1 MTDSKNSK
9 TLDVYRKNVVDYLN
23 EHRYTEDS
31 DNKPTHQSWGTII
44 RGKFTLNKEDIK
56 KFIEIYTEAIE
67 NGVSDLS
74 ILEVQQEYSPIIVD
88 IDLKLPIENY
98 ETNTR
103 LYTNKMIKSI
113 IKNYLK
119 AINDYIKIPSEIK
132 ICLFEKEFPTE
143 SEDICKDGFHIYF
156 PDIITSSNIRHLIR
170 HNVVNMFN
178 ENYLFEKFTEIP
190 DKIIDKAVV
199 SSNGWLLYGSRKP
212 GGQTYKLTKIY
223 NQNLEIIY
231 TEDSNDFTTAQII
244 KFFSL
249 NIGKKNNKKYALEL
263 KDIKTESEIYAE
275 VRKNGLNVN
284 VKPVE
289 NEFGNSK
296 EKEEIFQQACS
307 YTNMISHDRSD
318 NYEDWR
324 NVGLALHNTDQTLLP
339 KWIEFS
345 KKCKKKYK
353 EGVCDQFWKTFK
365 TPSSGN
371 LLTIRSLAYW
381 AKQDSPKEYEIYTKE
396 LFKNKLRDSL
406 DNNTYKLAMAFK
418 TKYNDRFVCSSM
430 KSNLWWEFE
439 NHRWNRIEDAYS
451 IRKLLSEDFA
461 NEYYEEVSETT
472 KLITRE
478 TGFKKEQLQHKLN
491 TLTKITEKLMN
502 IDFKKK
508 IIEEA
513 KALFFDPEFD
523 TKLDSNVNLIG
534 FNNGVYDL
542 TSGKF
547 REGTHDDY
555 ISLNT
560 KNDYR
565 PYSRNMPHIKEIIDF
580 FNQVLPN
587 NKVRDYF
594 LQALSTCLSGET
606 KEEKLYILTGCGSN
620 GKSLTM
626 DLMCLALGDYY
637 MSCPI
642 TIITRKRGS
651 SNETSPEKV
660 RMKGKRCGV
669 FQETDDGEKLNVG
682 VMKEFTGGDKVL
694 VRDLFKGS
702 NEMIEFKPQMK
713 YFLTCNKLPAVPSN
727 DDGTWRRLRVIEFKS
742 KFTDNP
748 TKPNEFKIN
757 TSLKHD
763 IKKWAPYLLSYLLHI
778 YETKYKGINYLAEPE
793 EVLASTNQY
802 KMENDFYTEYFLEK
816 ITMTSDLKDTISRDN
831 LYADFKNWYKVGYE
845 SKAIPKKPEFEKV
858 IFKLVGEPH
867 PRKGYQ
873 NVIFTSRIIEPGS
886 DNENIS
892 HLDAKYD

>member
-1 MTDSKNSK
+1 MTDPKNISK
-9 TLDVYRKNVVDYLN
+9 LEVYIKSVVDFLN
-23 EHRYTEDS
+23 LYRYNDDS
-31 DNKPTHQSWGTII
+31 ELKPTHQSWGTII
-44 RGKFTLNKEDIK
+44 RGKFILDKENLKNFMD
-56 KFIEIYTEAIE
+56 IYTEAIS

-74 ILEVQQEYSPIIVD
+74 ILEVQQEYSPVIVD

-98 ETNTR
+98 ESNTR
-103 LYTNKMIKSI
+103 LYSYKMIKNI
-113 IKNYLK
+113 IKKYLI
-119 AINDYIKIPSEIK
+119 AIDEYVNVPDNIK
-132 ICLFEKEFPTE
+132 ICVFEKEFPTE
-143 SEDICKDGFHIYF
+143 SEDVCKDGFHIYF
-156 PDIITSSNIRHLIR
+156 PEVITSSNIRHLIR
-170 HNVVNMFN
+170 YKVVQMYNDDK
-178 ENYLFEKFTEIP
+178 LFEKFTEIP

-223 NQNLEIIY
+223 DNNLTNIGVQDY
-231 TEDSNDFTTAQII
+231 TTSQII

-249 NIGKKNNKKYALEL
+249 NSGKRNNKKNALEL

-296 EKEEIFQQACS
+296 EKEEIFQYACM
-307 YTNMISHDRSD
+307 YTNMLSYHRAD
-318 NYEDWR
+318 NYEEWR
-324 NVGLALHNTDQTLLP
+324 NVGLALHNTDLSLLP

-345 KKCKKKYK
+345 KKCKNKYK
-353 EGVCDQFWKTFK
+353 EGVCDQYWKTFK

-381 AKQDSPKEYEIYTKE
+381 AKQDSPKEYESYSKE
-396 LFKNKLRDSL
+396 IFKNKLKDSL
-406 DNNTYKLAMAFK
+406 DNNTYKLAKAFYA
-418 TKYNDRFVCSSM
+418 KYNDRFVCSSM
-430 KSNLWWEFE
+430 KNIWWEFE
-439 NHRWNRIEDAYS
+439 DHRWNRIDEAYS
-451 IRKLLSEDFA
+451 IRKILSEEFA
-461 NEYYEEVSETT
+461 NEYYDEITETT
-472 KLITRE
+472 KEITKSS
-478 TGFKKEQLQHKLN
+478 GFKKEQLQHKLT
-491 TLTKITEKLMN
+491 TLNKITEKLMN

-508 IIEEA
+508 IIEES
-513 KALFFDPEFD
+513 KALFFDKDFEE
-523 TKLDSNVNLIG
+523 KLDSNVNLIG
-534 FNNGVYDL
+534 FNNGIYDL
-542 TSGKF
+542 VAGKF

-560 KNDYR
+560 GNDYR
-565 PYSRNMPHIKEIIDF
+565 QYSRNMPHVKDICEF

-587 NKVRDYF
+587 EKVRDYF

-606 KEEKLYILTGCGSN
+606 KEEKLYILTGTGSN

-626 DLMCLALGDYY
+626 DLMYAALGDYY

-682 VMKEFTGGDKVL
+682 VMKEFTGGDKIL
-694 VRDLFKGS
+694 VRDLFKGA

-713 YFLTCNKLPAVPSN
+713 YFLTCNQLPTVPSN

-748 TKPNEFKIN
+748 VHPNQFKIN

-778 YETKYKGINYLAEPE
+778 YESKYKGINYLSEPE

-802 KMENDFYTEYFLEK
+802 KMDNDYYTEYVNDK
-816 ITMTSDLKDTISRDN
+816 ITFTQDTKDTISREN
-831 LYADFKNWYKVGYE
+831 LYNDFRKWYVATGYDT
-845 SKAIPKKPEFEKV
+845 KIVPKKLEFEKT
-858 IFKLVGEPH
+858 INKLIGEPH
-867 PRKGYQ
+867 RGKGYIK
-873 NVIFTSRIIEPGS
+873 VVFTINSEVSQS
-886 DNENIS
+886 DDDS
-892 HLDAKYD
+892 KPTSVLDK

>member
-1 MTDSKNSK
+1 MTDSKLNK
-9 TLDVYRKNVVDYLN
+9 KLDVYRKAVVDYLN
-23 EHRYTEDS
+23 EHRYTEES
-31 DNKPTHQSWGTII
+31 DDKPTHQSWGTII
-44 RGKFTLNKEDIK
+44 RGKFTLNKDIK
-56 KFIEIYTEAIE
+56 KFMEIYTEAIE

-88 IDLKLPIENY
+88 IDLKLPIQNY
-98 ETNTR
+98 ESNTR
-103 LYTNKMIKSI
+103 LYTNKMIENI
-113 IKNYLK
+113 IKKYLI
-119 AINDYIKIPSEIK
+119 AIDEYVNMPSDIK
-132 ICLFEKEFPTE
+132 ICIFEKELP
-143 SEDICKDGFHIYF
+143 SETDDVCKDGFHIYF
-156 PDIITSSNIRHLIR
+156 PEIITSANIRHLIR
-170 HNVVNMFN
+170 HRVVKMYN
-178 ENYLFEKFTEIP
+178 EDDNLFEQFAEIP

-199 SSNGWLLYGSRKP
+199 SSNGWLLYGSKKP
-212 GGQTYKLTKIY
+212 SGQIYKLTKIY
-223 NQNLEIIY
+223 DKKLNITY
-231 TEDSNDFTTAQII
+231 THDSGDFTTAQII

-249 NIGKKNNKKYALEL
+249 NTGKRNNKKYALEL

-296 EKEEIFQQACS
+296 EKEELFQQACS
-307 YTNMISHDRSD
+307 YTNMLANDRSD
-318 NYEDWR
+318 NYEEWR
-324 NVGLALHNTDQTLLP
+324 NVGLSLHNTDISLLP

-345 KKCKKKYK
+345 KKCKNKYK

-365 TPSSGN
+365 IPSSGN

-381 AKQDSPKEYEIYTKE
+381 AKQDSPKEYEIYTKD
-396 LFKNKLRDSL
+396 LLRNKLKDSL
-406 DNNTYKLAMAFK
+406 DNNTYKIAMAFF
-418 TKYNDRFVCSSM
+418 TKYKDRFACSSM
-430 KSNLWWEFE
+430 KSNIWWEFE
-439 NHRWNRIEDAYS
+439 NHRWNRIEEAYS
-451 IRKLLSEDFA
+451 IRKILSEEFA
-461 NEYYEEVSETT
+461 NEYYEEITETT
-472 KLITRE
+472 KTITKE
-478 TGFKKEQLQHKLN
+478 SGFKKEQLQHKLN
-491 TLTKITEKLMN
+491 TLNKITEKLMN

-513 KALFFDPEFD
+513 KALFFDKDFD
-523 TKLDSNVNLIG
+523 TKLDSNVKLIG

-542 TSGKF
+542 ASGKF
-547 REGTHDDY
+547 REGTPDDY
-555 ISLNT
+555 ISLST

-565 PYSRNMPHIKEIIDF
+565 VFSNNMPYIKEIIGF

-587 NKVRDYF
+587 EKVRNYF

-694 VRDLFKGS
+694 VRDLFKGA

-713 YFLTCNKLPAVPSN
+713 YFLTCNQLPAVPSN

-748 TKPNEFKIN
+748 TKSNEFKIN
-757 TSLKHD
+757 TSLKDD
-763 IKKWAPYLLSYLLHI
+763 IKKWAPYVLSYLLHI
-778 YETKYKGINYLAEPE
+778 YETQYKGINYLAEPE

-802 KMENDFYTEYFLEK
+802 KMENDFYTEYFLDK
-816 ITMTSDLKDTISRDN
+816 ITMTEDPKDTISREN
-831 LYADFKNWYKVGYE
+831 LYTDFKKWYMVGYDT
-845 SKAIPKKPEFEKV
+845 KIVPKKPEFEK
-858 IFKLVGEPH
+858 IMYKLIGEPH
-867 PRKGYQ
+867 PRKGYIK
-873 NVIFTSRIIEPGS
+873 VIFTSKTIESSS
-886 DNENIS
+886 DNEIS
-892 HLDAKYD
+892 SPLDVKY